1 MPITLTATGHEEIL
15 ASLQNLSDK
24 LRGPEVVETLAK
36 ESSIILA
43 QNAPVG
49 ERGMTRGLL
58 QRTVSEVAGP
68 EPTGQGWWAGV
79 GNLEGIYPLEPAP
92 PDTIKNFLEMIR
104 GRVSGTEAMRIGAKP
119 RRKKAG
125 THFNP
130 KRAWWYLSEEEK
142 EQLRAARE
150 AGIEAVGGT
159 SPYRPFYWW
168 IQEEGRSD
176 VGIRGQHYITRAIHQ
191 IRSRIG
197 QVILQVLGRDRGGP
211 IPTDYGAF
219 YR

>member
-92 PDTIKNFLEMIR
+92 PDTIKNFLEMIGKGKKGTGKR
-104 GRVSGTEAMRIGAKP
+104 RVGTS
-119 RRKKAG
+119 
-125 THFNP
+125 FNP
-130 KRAWWYLSEEEK
+130 KHAWWYLSDEEK
-142 EQLRAARE
+142 DLLRLMRE
-150 AGIEAVGGT
+150 TGRASVGGA
-159 SPYRPFYWW
+159 SPYRPFYWH
-168 IQEEGRSD
+168 IQEVGMPA
-176 VGIRGQHYITRAIHQ
+176 VGIAGKGYIAAAIAAIRG
-191 IRSRIG
+191 RIAS
-197 QVILQVLGRDRGGP
+197 VVDFVLGSRGP
-211 IPTDYGAF
+211 VYV
-219 YR
+219 